1 MTMAIV
7 ALLPGTLVAQTT
19 LVSDNFD
26 SLVNPGTGLRDA
38 SGKYSTGST
47 ASTWWYENTNA
58 LSATAV
64 STPAATGSFSGNY
77 MQVNFANGTGPSN
90 LGVSTFAPVTLGI
103 GDTLAV
109 KFDFRY
115 LSAPSSFDRN
125 PQFGL
130 YNGTAPTSDL
140 AGTSSIIAGY
150 NAQFTD
156 AATDNVAMS
165 RDTSGF
171 FANNTS
177 LGNAVDISGSPISGA
192 YTATFRLAMV
202 RQDATTINFN
212 IYVNGTLVTSLADNA
227 ATNFTFNEFAIRA
240 RGTAQIDNFSVVTSV
255 PEPETYALM
264 IMGAAVLLVSMRRR
278 ALRLES

>member
-1 MTMAIV
+1 MMMTIV
-7 ALLPGTLVAQTT
+7 TLLPGTLVAQTT

-64 STPAATGSFSGNY
+64 STPAATGNFSGNY

-115 LSAPSSFDRN
+115 LTAPSSLDRN

-140 AGTSSIIAGY
+140 AGTSSIVAGY
-150 NAQFTD
+150 NALFTD
-156 AATDNVAMS
+156 AASDTVAMS

-171 FANNTS
+171 FSNNTD
-177 LGNAVDISGSPISGA
+177 LGGTTIPGDPVSGA

-202 RQDATTINFN
+202 RQDATTLNFN
-212 IYVNGTLVTSLADNA
+212 VYVNGTYISTFSDTS

-240 RGTAQIDNFSVVTSV
+240 RGTAQIDNFSIVTSV